1 MDINSCYSGSYIKA
15 ADLQGKTVPVLVDR
29 VQVEDVGGEDK
40 PVLYFSGKDRGLVLN
55 KTNAGVI
62 AALYGP
68 ETDNWPGSKLKLY
81 STKVDFQGRI
91 VDAIRIRGAE
101 PEAAPTDEIPF

>member
-1 MDINSCYSGSYIKA
+1 MDINSCYPGTYLKA
-15 ADLQGKTVPVLVDR
+15 SDLAGRTVPVLVEK
-29 VQVEDVGGEDK
+29 VQIEDIGGEDK

-68 ETDNWPGSKLKLY
+68 ETDEWAGAKLKLY
-81 STKVDFQGRI
+81 PTKVNYQGQM
-91 VDAIRIRGAE
+91 VDAIRIRGQE
-101 PEAAPTDEIPF
+101 PTEAPTDEVPF